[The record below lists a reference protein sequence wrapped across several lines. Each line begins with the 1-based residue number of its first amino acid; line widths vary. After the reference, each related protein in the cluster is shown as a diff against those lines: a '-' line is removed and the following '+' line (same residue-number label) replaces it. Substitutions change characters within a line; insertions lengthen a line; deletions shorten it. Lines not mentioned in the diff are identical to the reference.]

1 MSSHYLPAGILLSTI
16 LLLLLSIA
24 LKRSHIHAFL
34 ITGMGLIGA
43 CLTQVSLI
51 EAPATSELLFI
62 FTPVNAL
69 ISAGLLV
76 ILVFLWSQLYHW
88 LDKSDNTNEEYY
100 LLLLTA
106 SLGAVSMISSQHFAS
121 FFLALELMSLSFVGL
136 IAYSNNNP
144 NSQEAGVKYLV
155 LSAGASALILMG
167 IALIYLQTGS
177 LTFDAVSTNKLQHL
191 ASSPLSLTT
200 SGMIFILTGLCFK
213 LSLVPCHLWVA
224 DIFEGAPLPTTAL
237 LAIVSKLAAF
247 IVLWR
252 MFSYGEWQTDS
263 TILDVIALVAVASML
278 MGNLLALQQDRLLR
292 ILAFSSISHFG
303 YLLIFLLLL
312 EGNANLLNDINFN
325 IEAMIFYLLAYMLTL
340 TGIFSVLMQLGNNT
354 SIKQLSGLF
363 WRQPLQA
370 TCLSVLML
378 SLAGIPLTI
387 GFMGKFY
394 LVAAAISGQLWWPM
408 IFLVIASVI
417 GLYFYLR
424 IIMVMLGKAE
434 SAEVPCKLDMREKVT
449 SWVIIITV
457 IGVGTFPSVFADML
471 RAVTH

>member
-1 MSSHYLPAGILLSTI
+1 MSIHYLPASILLSTI
-16 LLLLLSIA
+16 LILLLSIS
-24 LKRSHIHAFL
+24 LKRSHLHAFL
-34 ITGMGLIGA
+34 ITGVGVIGA
-43 CLTQVSLI
+43 ALAQISLI
-51 EAPATSELLFI
+51 DAPVMSELLFI
-62 FTPVNAL
+62 FTPVNAF

-88 LDKSDNTNEEYY
+88 LDKSDNTYEEYY

-106 SLGAVSMISSQHFAS
+106 SLGAVSMIFSQHFAS
-121 FFLALELMSLSFVGL
+121 FFLALELMGLSFVGL

-144 NSQEAGVKYLV
+144 NSQEAGIKYLV

-167 IALIYLQTGS
+167 VALIYLQTGS
-177 LTFDAVSTNKLQHL
+177 LTFDSVSTSKMLYL
-191 ASSPLSLTT
+191 VSSPLNLTT
-200 SGMIFILTGLCFK
+200 TGMIFILIGLCFK

-252 MFSYGEWQTDS
+252 MFSYGNWHTNS

-292 ILAFSSISHFG
+292 ILAFSSIAHFG
-303 YLLIFLLLL
+303 YLLIILLLL
-312 EGNANLLNDINFN
+312 ESNNSLLDDISFNL
-325 IEAMIFYLLAYMLTL
+325 EAMIFYLLAYMITL
-340 TGIFSVLMQLGNNT
+340 TGTFSVLMQLEKNT
-354 SIKQLSGLF
+354 SISQLSGLF

-370 TCLSVLML
+370 TCLSALML

-394 LVAAAISGQLWWPM
+394 LVTAAISGQLWWP
-408 IFLVIASVI
+408 IGFLVIASVI

-424 IIMVMLGKAE
+424 IIMVMLGKAK
-434 SAEVPCKLDMREKVT
+434 SSSLPYKLPMRDRLT
-449 SWVIIITV
+449 SWLIIVTV
-457 IGVGTFPSVFADML
+457 IGMGTFPSVFSDML
-471 RAVTH
+471 EAVTH

>member
-1 MSSHYLPAGILLSTI
+1 MSSYYLPAGILLSTI
-16 LLLLLSIA
+16 LILLLSIA

-34 ITGMGLIGA
+34 ITGVGLIGA
-43 CLTQVSLI
+43 CLVQVSLI
-51 EAPATSELLFI
+51 TAPATSELLFI

-69 ISAGLLV
+69 VSAVLLV

-106 SLGAVSMISSQHFAS
+106 SLGAVSMIASQHFAS

-144 NSQEAGVKYLV
+144 NSQEAGIKYLV

-177 LTFDAVSTNKLQHL
+177 LTFDAVSTSKLQHL

-278 MGNLLALQQDRLLR
+278 IGNLLALQQDRLLR

-303 YLLIFLLLL
+303 YLLIMLLL
-312 EGNANLLNDINFN
+312 EGNTNLLNDMGFN
-325 IEAMIFYLLAYMLTL
+325 LEAMIFYLLAYMLTL
-340 TGIFSVLMQLGNNT
+340 TGTFSVLMQLENNT
-354 SIKQLSGLF
+354 SIQQLSGLF
-363 WRQPLQA
+363 WRHPLQA

-408 IFLVIASVI
+408 SFLVIASVI

-424 IIMVMLGKAE
+424 IIMIMLAKAE
-434 SAEVPCKLDMREKVT
+434 RSSVPLKLDMRQSVT
-449 SWVIIITV
+449 SWVIIVTV
-457 IGVGTFPSVFADML
+457 IGIGTFPSVFADML